1 MASVKQ
7 LRNRIAS
14 VKSTQRI
21 TSAMKM
27 VAAAKLRRAQSRTET
42 NRPYSQGMYDI
53 VAALA
58 KATQN
63 SGSSSALLSGREREH
78 CRLII
83 MVSSDRGLCGGFNSS
98 LAKQVHAI
106 HAALKAEGKAMK
118 LITVG
123 RKGSSSMR
131 KVYGKNL
138 VETFDNLSHP
148 IPSIEGAKKVRDR
161 ALELFHAGEVDSV
174 MLLYSKF
181 ESALTQT
188 PTPLSLIPLQQDD
201 TAQDDRPLT
210 KGTASYDFE
219 PEPEAVLE
227 YLLPQNLSTQIYL
240 GMLESFASEQGARM
254 TAMDNATR
262 NAKELIDNL
271 SITYNRTRQA
281 QITKELIEIISGAE
295 AV

>member
-14 VKSTQRI
+14 VKGTQRI

-27 VAAAKLRRAQSRTET
+27 VAAAKLRRAQQRTET
-42 NRPYSQGMYDI
+42 NRPYSESLYGM
-53 VAALA
+53 ACALA
-58 KATQN
+58 KAT
-63 SGSSSALLSGREREH
+63 GADGGPELLVGRNPDQT
-78 CRLII
+78 RLIL
-83 MVSSDRGLCGGFNSS
+83 MVSSDRGLCGGFNSA
-98 LAKQVHAI
+98 LGKKVQEQVEE
-106 HAALKAEGKAMK
+106 LRAEGKEAKIM
-118 LITVG
+118 TVG
-123 RKGSSSMR
+123 RKGSALMR
-131 KVYGKNL
+131 GLYGEKL
-138 VETFDNLSHP
+138 IASYDNLSHP
-148 IPSIEGAKKVRDR
+148 APSLEGAQKVRDDVTER
-161 ALELFHAGEVDSV
+161 FLAGEFDSV
-174 MLLYSKF
+174 TLVYSAF

-188 PTPLSLIPLQQDD
+188 PTPRSLIPLALDQAEDEGD
-201 TAQDDRPLT
+201 Y
-210 KGTASYDFE
+210 SYDFE

-227 YLLPQNLSTQIYL
+227 YLLPLNLNTQIYL

-262 NAKELIDNL
+262 NAKDLIESL